1 MNDFLLLMC
10 LVMQK
15 KEKMTNGMYATL
27 KDLYKKE
34 RKRKDATKKKKKKT
48 SSSMVLFFS
57 LIIFV
62 R

>member
-10 LVMQK
+10 LLMQK

-34 RKRKDATKKKKKKT
+34 RKRKDATKKRKRKL
-48 SSSMVLFFS
+48 VRQWFFFF
-57 LIIFV
+57 L
-62 R
+62 